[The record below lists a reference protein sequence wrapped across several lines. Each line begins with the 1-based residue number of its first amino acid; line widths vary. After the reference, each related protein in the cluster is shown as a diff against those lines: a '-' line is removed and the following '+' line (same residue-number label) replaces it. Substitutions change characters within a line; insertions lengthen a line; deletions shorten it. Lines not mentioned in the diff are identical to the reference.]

1 MDRLA
6 SLRGGPSNAAS
17 RQPSEHA
24 PPQEGTGRGAGEWQ
38 WEEDPAVP
46 PGDARRRT
54 RLPWPRAAL
63 IIGVLSLALW
73 VLIFVV
79 IGMLFR

>member
-1 MDRLA
+1 MDRLT
-6 SLRGGPSNAAS
+6 SHRVGPSNATGRHS
-17 RQPSEHA
+17 SEHG
-24 PPQEGTGRGAGEWQ
+24 PPQEGTGRGVGEWQ
-38 WEEDPAVP
+38 WEEDPAPP
-46 PGDARRRT
+46 PGHARRRT

-73 VLIFVV
+73 ALIFVV